1 MRNRKDDF
9 IKQKRIMQ
17 ILIGILAIMCLVF
30 YGEKFALA
38 QQTETTINDNNIII
52 TNQQTEIDNL
62 KKENQKLKKQVKA
75 LKKENTKLKN
85 SQRKKKK
92 NKTKLKSYKVP
103 KNMHFKSYT
112 NYKCLSRSS
121 AQWKLQKKAYTDKN
135 GLRKIGDDYLVAM
148 GSYYTKHLGDRFK
161 ITLSTGKSFTVRI
174 CDFKANSDTNS
185 THQYTAN
192 GCMIE
197 FYVDSNLNSKA
208 RQMGDIS
215 YIKGFKG
222 NITKV
227 EKIIKE

>member
-1 MRNRKDDF
+1 
-9 IKQKRIMQ
+9 MQ
-17 ILIGILAIMCLVF
+17 ILIGILAITCLVF

-92 NKTKLKSYKVP
+92 SKTKLKSYKVP

>member
-1 MRNRKDDF
+1 
-9 IKQKRIMQ
+9 MQ
-17 ILIGILAIMCLVF
+17 ILIGILAITCLVF

-92 NKTKLKSYKVP
+92 SKTRLKSYKVP

>member
-52 TNQQTEIDNL
+52 TNQQAEIDNL

-92 NKTKLKSYKVP
+92 SKTKLKSYKVP

-112 NYKCLSRSS
+112 NYRCLSRSS

-208 RQMGDIS
+208 KRMGDIS

>member
-1 MRNRKDDF
+1 
-9 IKQKRIMQ
+9 MQ

-75 LKKENTKLKN
+75 LKKENSKLKN
-85 SQRKKKK
+85 SQQKKKS
-92 NKTKLKSYKVP
+92 KTKSKSYKVP

-121 AQWKLQKKAYTDKN
+121 SQWKLQQKAYTDKN
-135 GLRKIGDDYLVAM
+135 GLRKIGNDYLVAM

>member
-1 MRNRKDDF
+1 
-9 IKQKRIMQ
+9 MQ

-38 QQTETTINDNNIII
+38 QQTETTINDNNVII

-62 KKENQKLKKQVKA
+62 KKENQKLKEQVKA
-75 LKKENTKLKN
+75 LKKENSKLKN
-85 SQRKKKK
+85 SQQKKD
-92 NKTKLKSYKVP
+92 KTKLKSYKVP
-103 KNMHFKSYT
+103 KNMYFKSYT

-208 RQMGDIS
+208 RRMGDIS

>member
-1 MRNRKDDF
+1 
-9 IKQKRIMQ
+9 MQ
-17 ILIGILAIMCLVF
+17 ILIGILAILCLIF

-62 KKENQKLKKQVKA
+62 KKENQKLKEQVKA
-75 LKKENTKLKN
+75 LKKENSKLKN
-85 SQRKKKK
+85 SQQKKKS
-92 NKTKLKSYKVP
+92 KTKLKSYKVP

-197 FYVDSNLNSKA
+197 FYVDNSLNSKA
-208 RQMGDIS
+208 KRMGDIS

>member
-62 KKENQKLKKQVKA
+62 KKENQKLKEQVKA
-75 LKKENTKLKN
+75 LKKENSKLKN
-85 SQRKKKK
+85 SQQKKD
-92 NKTKLKSYKVP
+92 KTKLKSYKEQ

-161 ITLSTGKSFTVRI
+161 ITLSTGKSFTIRI

-222 NITKV
+222 NITKI

>member
-1 MRNRKDDF
+1 
-9 IKQKRIMQ
+9 MQ

>member
-1 MRNRKDDF
+1 
-9 IKQKRIMQ
+9 MQ
-17 ILIGILAIMCLVF
+17 ILIGILAILCLIF

-62 KKENQKLKKQVKA
+62 KKENQKLKEQVKA
-75 LKKENTKLKN
+75 LKKENSKLKN
-85 SQRKKKK
+85 SQQKKTKK
-92 NKTKLKSYKVP
+92 NKIKYKSYKVP
-103 KNMHFKSYT
+103 KNKHFKSYT

-148 GSYYTKHLGDRFK
+148 GSYYTKHLGDRFR
-161 ITLSTGKSFTVRI
+161 ITLSTGKTFTVRI
-174 CDFKANSDTNS
+174 CDFKANKDTNS

>member
-1 MRNRKDDF
+1 
-9 IKQKRIMQ
+9 MQ

-62 KKENQKLKKQVKA
+62 KEENQKLKEQVKA
-75 LKKENTKLKN
+75 LKKENSKLKN
-85 SQRKKKK
+85 SQQKK
-92 NKTKLKSYKVP
+92 KTKLKSYKVP

-121 AQWKLQKKAYTDKN
+121 AQWELQKKAYTNKN

-222 NITKV
+222 NITKI

>member
-1 MRNRKDDF
+1 
-9 IKQKRIMQ
+9 
-17 ILIGILAIMCLVF
+17 MCLVF

-75 LKKENTKLKN
+75 LKKENKKLKN

-92 NKTKLKSYKVP
+92 SKTKLKSYKVP

-161 ITLSTGKSFTVRI
+161 ITLSTEKSFTVRI

-185 THQYTAN
+185 THQYTTN

-197 FYVDSNLNSKA
+197 FYVDRNLNPKA
-208 RQMGDIS
+208 RRMGDIS

-222 NITKV
+222 NIIKV

>member
-1 MRNRKDDF
+1 
-9 IKQKRIMQ
+9 
-17 ILIGILAIMCLVF
+17 MCLVF

-62 KKENQKLKKQVKA
+62 KKENQKLKKKVKA

-85 SQRKKKK
+85 SQQKKS
-92 NKTKLKSYKVP
+92 KTKLKSYKVS

-174 CDFKANSDTNS
+174 CDFKANNDTNS

-222 NITKV
+222 NIIKV

>member
-1 MRNRKDDF
+1 
-9 IKQKRIMQ
+9 
-17 ILIGILAIMCLVF
+17 MCLVF

-38 QQTETTINDNNIII
+38 QQTETTINNNNIII

-85 SQRKKKK
+85 SQQKKD
-92 NKTKLKSYKVP
+92 KTKLKSYKVP

-222 NITKV
+222 NITKI

>member
-38 QQTETTINDNNIII
+38 QQTETMINDNNIII

-92 NKTKLKSYKVP
+92 SKTKLKSYKVP

-208 RQMGDIS
+208 RRMGDIS

>member
-1 MRNRKDDF
+1 
-9 IKQKRIMQ
+9 MQ

-75 LKKENTKLKN
+75 LKKENKKLKN

-92 NKTKLKSYKVP
+92 SKTKLKSYKVP

-148 GSYYTKHLGDRFK
+148 GSYYTRHLGDRFK

-197 FYVDSNLNSKA
+197 FYVDRNLNSKA
-208 RQMGDIS
+208 RRMGDIS

>member
-9 IKQKRIMQ
+9 IKQKRTMQ
-17 ILIGILAIMCLVF
+17 ILIGILAILCLIF

-62 KKENQKLKKQVKA
+62 KKENQKLKEQVKA
-75 LKKENTKLKN
+75 LKKENSKLKN
-85 SQRKKKK
+85 SQKK
-92 NKTKLKSYKVP
+92 KTKLKSFKVP

-121 AQWKLQKKAYTDKN
+121 AQWKLQQKAYTDKN

>member
-75 LKKENTKLKN
+75 LKKENSKLKN
-85 SQRKKKK
+85 SQQKKG
-92 NKTKLKSYKVP
+92 KTKLKSYKVP

-222 NITKV
+222 NITKI

>member
-38 QQTETTINDNNIII
+38 QQTETTINDNNVII

-92 NKTKLKSYKVP
+92 SKTKLKSYKVP

-112 NYKCLSRSS
+112 NYRCLSRSS

-208 RQMGDIS
+208 RRMGDIS

>member
-1 MRNRKDDF
+1 
-9 IKQKRIMQ
+9 MQ

-92 NKTKLKSYKVP
+92 SKTKLKSYKVP

>member
-1 MRNRKDDF
+1 MR
-9 IKQKRIMQ
+9 
-17 ILIGILAIMCLVF
+17 ILIGILTIMCLVF
-30 YGEKFALA
+30 YSEKIALA

-52 TNQQTEIDNL
+52 INQQTEIDNL
-62 KKENQKLKKQVKA
+62 KKENQKLKEQVKA
-75 LKKENTKLKN
+75 LKKENMKLKN
-85 SQRKKKK
+85 SQQKKS
-92 NKTKLKSYKVP
+92 KTKLKSYKVP

-135 GLRKIGDDYLVAM
+135 GLRKISDDYLVAM

-197 FYVDSNLNSKA
+197 FYVDNNLNSKA

-222 NITKV
+222 NIIKV

>member
-62 KKENQKLKKQVKA
+62 KKENQKLKEQVKA
-75 LKKENTKLKN
+75 LKKENSKLKN
-85 SQRKKKK
+85 SQQKKD
-92 NKTKLKSYKVP
+92 KTKLKSYKVP

-121 AQWKLQKKAYTDKN
+121 AQWKLQKKAHTDKN

-148 GSYYTKHLGDRFK
+148 GSYYTRHLGDRFK

-197 FYVDSNLNSKA
+197 FYVDSKLNSKA

>member
-75 LKKENTKLKN
+75 LKKENSKLKN
-85 SQRKKKK
+85 SQQKKKS
-92 NKTKLKSYKVP
+92 KTKSKSYKVP

-112 NYKCLSRSS
+112 NYRCLSRSS

-197 FYVDSNLNSKA
+197 FYVDRNLNPKA
-208 RQMGDIS
+208 RRMGDIS

-227 EKIIKE
+227 EKIMKE

>member
-1 MRNRKDDF
+1 
-9 IKQKRIMQ
+9 
-17 ILIGILAIMCLVF
+17 
-30 YGEKFALA
+30 
-38 QQTETTINDNNIII
+38 
-52 TNQQTEIDNL
+52 
-62 KKENQKLKKQVKA
+62 
-75 LKKENTKLKN
+75 
-85 SQRKKKK
+85 
-92 NKTKLKSYKVP
+92 
-103 KNMHFKSYT
+103 MHFKSYT

-208 RQMGDIS
+208 RRMGDIS

>member
-9 IKQKRIMQ
+9 IKQKRIIQ

-92 NKTKLKSYKVP
+92 SKTKLKSYKVP

-174 CDFKANSDTNS
+174 CDFKTNSDTNS

-208 RQMGDIS
+208 RRMGDIS